1 MKYWVKTLKKRWF
14 NSFPII
20 NNRSIFINRLSL
32 EEFVC
37 FCNCVDVLLDPIHFG
52 GGNSFL
58 EAMLV
63 GTPTITKPS
72 SHLRA
77 NITSAG
83 YKQMNISNSP
93 IVYSSEEYVNLSINL
108 AKNKNK
114 NLKLRKDSIKAAK
127 NYLFKNNSALMEFEK
142 FLEKAHFEAKS
153 GNKIK
158 DGYVIKE

>member
-1 MKYWVKTLKKRWF
+1 
-14 NSFPII
+14 
-20 NNRSIFINRLSL
+20 
-32 EEFVC
+32 
-37 FCNCVDVLLDPIHFG
+37 
-52 GGNSFL
+52 L

-72 SHLRA
+72 THLRA

-93 IVYSSEEYVNLSINL
+93 IVYTSEEYVNLSINL
-108 AKNKNK
+108 AKNRNK
-114 NLKLRKDSIKAAK
+114 NIKLRKDSVKAAK
-127 NYLFKNNSALMEFEK
+127 NYLFKNNIALMQFEK

-153 GNKIK
+153 GNKIE